1 MGARIYRQAS
11 TWAQRRG
18 GHGYMGISLHSRA
31 HTGAGL
37 RHMLEW
43 VNRESTF
50 DRLRIGLSD
59 TLNRF
64 NYMGDEALTEEQARA
79 KALSIGD
86 QWLAENGPSL
96 SCLTIPY
103 EIIRWDHWQTT
114 NPDVI
119 AKNRRTYMNAFR
131 ANPAFREAM
140 LQDMDNF
147 MRRRYKKTPSETDFY
162 ATGPLVNYLIEELA
176 VGCSVWA
183 GAPLVVSVVVAAR
196 AATVPVKSSRLSRVM
211 SVAPRSW
218 GIARARPSWRRN
230 ARVARNPPR
239 APSQGCAHSS
249 SLPSWVFA
257 QAVRFPA
264 GKY

>member
-37 RHMLEW
+37 WYMLDW
-43 VNRESTF
+43 VNRESAF

-86 QWLAENGPSL
+86 QWLVKNAPSL

-147 MRRRYKKTPSETDFY
+147 MRRRYKKTLSETDFY

-176 VGCSVWA
+176 VYEEIYRDYPNTTIYPGKQLNVVTVLRS
-183 GAPLVVSVVVAAR
+183 GALGLSETFPDTRFERLYLPMDDNSAVVAK
-196 AATVPVKSSRLSRVM
+196 AA
-211 SVAPRSW
+211 
-218 GIARARPSWRRN
+218 
-230 ARVARNPPR
+230 
-239 APSQGCAHSS
+239 
-249 SLPSWVFA
+249 
-257 QAVRFPA
+257 
-264 GKY
+264 